1 MVPDRG
7 RRDDLH
13 CALAESVPL
22 RDSEWRPD
30 GGGILRH
37 EPYSWAYSS
46 LGKLLT
52 RTGELDEAGEVLAEG
67 SATAPDARVFSAL
80 GDLRIRQHRLAEA
93 EAALRRAIALDP
105 SFPDPHY
112 PLGRVLSSLGRTD
125 EARAEFAAFEKS
137 RAASR
142 PRGLKE
148 DAIR

>member
-1 MVPDRG
+1 T
-7 RRDDLH
+7 
-13 CALAESVPL
+13 ALLFYRQSLA
-22 RDSEWRPD
+22 DSRAQ
-30 GGGILRH
+30 H

-52 RTGELDEAGEVLAEG
+52 RTGELEKAGEVLEEG
-67 SATAPDARVFSAL
+67 SAAADARVFSAL

-112 PLGRVLSSLGRTD
+112 LLGRVLSAVGRTD

-137 RAASR
+137 KAAYR

-148 DAIR
+148 DSTR